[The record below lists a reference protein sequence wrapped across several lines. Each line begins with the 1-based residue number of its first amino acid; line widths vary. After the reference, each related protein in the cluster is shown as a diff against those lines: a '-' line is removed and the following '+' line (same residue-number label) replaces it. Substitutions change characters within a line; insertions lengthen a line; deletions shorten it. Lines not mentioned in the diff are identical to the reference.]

1 LGSSIHREPNGRNV
15 RQTTEDKLVEKE
27 TFERLEITTEQVNN
41 ALIQLLDLVR
51 ELKDKVEQL
60 EKNYDRRNS

>member
-1 LGSSIHREPNGRNV
+1 M
-15 RQTTEDKLVEKE
+15 EKE

-41 ALIQLLDLVR
+41 ALIQLLELVR
-51 ELKDKVEQL
+51 ELKDKVEEL

>member
-1 LGSSIHREPNGRNV
+1 M
-15 RQTTEDKLVEKE
+15 EKE

>member
-1 LGSSIHREPNGRNV
+1 M
-15 RQTTEDKLVEKE
+15 EKE
-27 TFERLEITTEQVNN
+27 TQQAVDRLEITTEQVNN

-51 ELKDKVEQL
+51 ELKDKVEQM

>member
-1 LGSSIHREPNGRNV
+1 LGSSIHREPNDRNV

-27 TFERLEITTEQVNN
+27 TLERLEITNEQVNN

-51 ELKDKVEQL
+51 ELKERVEEL

>member
-1 LGSSIHREPNGRNV
+1 M
-15 RQTTEDKLVEKE
+15 EKE
-27 TFERLEITTEQVNN
+27 TQEAVDRLEITTEQVNN